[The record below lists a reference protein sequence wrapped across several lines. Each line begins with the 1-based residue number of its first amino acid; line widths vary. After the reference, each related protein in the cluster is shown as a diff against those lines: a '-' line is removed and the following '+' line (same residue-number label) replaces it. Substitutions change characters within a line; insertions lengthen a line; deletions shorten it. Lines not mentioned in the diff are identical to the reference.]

1 MQTPAT
7 AITIP
12 CARKGILTNPSLAP
26 MRRITL
32 VFSFWA
38 SIPTAR
44 VLWMSRTDI
53 TTSTA
58 ALPAI
63 SRDEAD
69 LICCRALMVSAECVT
84 FLTPES
90 PDT

>member
-1 MQTPAT
+1 
-7 AITIP
+7 
-12 CARKGILTNPSLAP
+12 
-26 MRRITL
+26 
-32 VFSFWA
+32 
-38 SIPTAR
+38 
-44 VLWMSRTDI
+44 MSRTDI